1 VASREVQHTESGSRG
16 AADRRPRILITRT
29 RNHASELA
37 AQLERLG
44 AETILIP
51 TVEIAPPASFEAL
64 DAAISQL
71 AKPDHGIDWLLFTSA
86 NAVHAL
92 DARRSAL
99 GLRLYPKRVAAIGPA
114 TGKAIELIGVRPSDG
129 AILLPLKYV
138 AESLAASLLAEAG
151 AVPQNFMLIRA
162 EEARDV
168 IPKALR
174 AAGHTVSIVPAYRN
188 ITPADTL
195 PALARIFAAP
205 ESWPD
210 IITFT
215 SSSTAMNLISLLE
228 TLGVKL
234 PPGIALASI
243 GPITSKSL
251 RLLDYEPTL
260 EATDATIDS
269 LVAAIALY
277 LEGVRLAGD

>member
-1 VASREVQHTESGSRG
+1 MASREVQHAKSGSSG
-16 AADRRPRILITRT
+16 AGKRSPRILITRT
-29 RNHASELA
+29 RGQASELA

-51 TVEIAPPASFEAL
+51 TVEIAAPASFDAL
-64 DAAISQL
+64 DAAISTL
-71 AKPDHGIDWLLFTSA
+71 AKPDHEIDWLLFTSA

-99 GLRLYPKRVAAIGPA
+99 ALRLYPKRVAAIGPA
-114 TGKAIELIGVRPSDG
+114 TAKAIELLGLMPDDG
-129 AILLPLKYV
+129 PILLPPKYV
-138 AESLAASLLAEAG
+138 AESLAASLLAE

-168 IPKALR
+168 LPEALR
-174 AAGHTVSIVPAYRN
+174 AAGHQVSIVPAYRN

-215 SSSTAMNLISLLE
+215 SSSTAMNLITLLE
-228 TLGVKL
+228 QLNLKL

-243 GPITSKSL
+243 GPITSATL
-251 RLLDYEPTL
+251 RELDYEPTL
-260 EATDATIDS
+260 EAAEATIDS
-269 LVAAIALY
+269 LVAAIARY